1 MGILDGFATLFSDWH
16 SVFFAFFG
24 TIVGLL
30 AGALPGLSSS
40 ATIALL
46 IPVTF
51 YMDTLPALVFIYTIS
66 KAADFG
72 GSIPAILFN
81 TPGTP
86 QAAATQQ
93 EGYPLTQQG
102 KQGKAL
108 RMAVI
113 ASAQGDM
120 ISELLLIF
128 GAAYIAVY
136 ASQMGPA
143 EYTAVYFCAFIII
156 SSLIGDSV
164 VKGLLS
170 TLLGILVA
178 LIGFDSITA
187 EERYTFGISYL
198 LEGVPLVPVLLGLFV
213 MSEVFIKV
221 ADRTALKGDKKLA
234 PISDNPEDNRVTW
247 SEYKRVLP
255 VIYRSTGFG
264 AVIGMLPGIGASVAS
279 FVAYA
284 EAKRVSKNKETWGKG
299 EIEGIAAAEAANN
312 ATSGANLIPL
322 LTLGIPGSTSAALLA
337 GVMLIHGITIG
348 PSVFVS
354 SHNMIY
360 GLFAS
365 GLVCIFTY
373 LIIGYWGSG
382 LVGRMIAVVPAQ
394 MIYPFIFITCFV
406 ATYAVRNALFDLV
419 LMTFF
424 GVVGLLMKKF
434 KFSIPAFII
443 AFILGDGAER
453 SLRQAMMLDDSGA
466 LVFFQHPLALFFF
479 ALGFLAIYYRIR
491 QMHREKMKAQTK
503 GGDMQ

>member
-1 MGILDGFATLFSDWH
+1 MGIIDGFATLFGSWQP
-16 SVFFAFFG
+16 VFFAVLG
-24 TIVGLL
+24 TMVGLF
-30 AGALPGLSSS
+30 AGALPGLSAS

-51 YMDTLPALVFIYTIS
+51 YMDTLSALAFIYTIS

-86 QAAATQQ
+86 QASATQQ
-93 EGYPLTQQG
+93 DGYPLTLQG

-113 ASAQGDM
+113 ASAQGDVC
-120 ISELLLIF
+120 SELLLIF

-136 ASQMGPA
+136 AAQMGPA

-156 SSLIGDSV
+156 SSLIGDSI
-164 VKGLLS
+164 VKGLMS
-170 TLLGILVA
+170 TLLGILLS

-187 EERYTFGISYL
+187 EERYSFDITYL
-198 LEGVPLVPVLLGLFV
+198 LEGVSLVPVLLGLFV
-213 MSEVFIKV
+213 MSEVFIQV
-221 ADRTALKGDKKLA
+221 ADRVSLKDDRTIA
-234 PISDNPEDNRVTW
+234 PKSSKPEDNRVTW
-247 SEYKRVLP
+247 PEYKRALP
-255 VIYRSTGFG
+255 VIYRSTAYGT
-264 AVIGMLPGIGASVAS
+264 VIGMLPGIGAAVAC

-284 EAKRVSKNKETWGKG
+284 EAKRVSKHKETWGKG

-348 PSVFVS
+348 PSIFVTS
-354 SHNMIY
+354 YDLIY
-360 GLFAS
+360 GLFAA
-365 GLVCIFTY
+365 GLLCILTY
-373 LIIGYWGSG
+373 LIVGYWGSG
-382 LVGRMIAVVPAQ
+382 LIGRMIAVVPAQ

-406 ATYAVRNALFDLV
+406 AAYALRLALFDLA

-424 GVVGLLMKKF
+424 GVVGFLMKKF
-434 KFSIPAFII
+434 NFSIPAFII

-466 LVFFQHPLALFFF
+466 LIFFERPLALMFF
-479 ALGFLAIYYRIR
+479 AFGFLAVFYRYR
-491 QMHREKMKAQTK
+491 QLRRQKAA
-503 GGDMQ
+503 G

>member
-1 MGILDGFATLFSDWH
+1 MGIIDGFATLFSAWQP
-16 SVFFAFFG
+16 VFFAVLG
-24 TIVGLL
+24 TLIGLF
-30 AGALPGLSSS
+30 AGALPGLSGS

-51 YMDTLPALVFIYTIS
+51 YMDTLSALAFIYTIS

-86 QAAATQQ
+86 QASATQL
-93 EGYPLTQQG
+93 EGYPLTLQG
-102 KQGKAL
+102 KQGKAM

-113 ASAQGDM
+113 ASAQGDVC
-120 ISELLLIF
+120 SELLLIF

-136 ASQMGPA
+136 AAQMGPP

-156 SSLIGDSV
+156 GSLIGRSI
-164 VKGLLS
+164 VKGLIS

-178 LIGFDSITA
+178 LVGFDSITA
-187 EERYTFGISYL
+187 EPRFSFDIDYL
-198 LEGVPLVPVLLGLFV
+198 MEGVALVPVLLGLFV
-213 MSEVFIKV
+213 MSEVFVQV
-221 ADRTALKGDKKLA
+221 ADRISLTGDRTIA
-234 PISDNPEDNRVTW
+234 PKSDRPEDNRVTW
-247 SEYKRVLP
+247 AEYRRCLP
-255 VIYRSTGFG
+255 VIYRSTGYG
-264 AVIGMLPGIGASVAS
+264 TVIGMLPGIGAAVAC

-284 EAKRVSKNKETWGKG
+284 EARRVSRHKDTWGKG

-348 PSVFVS
+348 PSVFVA
-354 SHNMIY
+354 SHHLIY

-365 GLVCIFTY
+365 GLLSIFTY
-373 LIIGYWGSG
+373 LVVGYWGSG

-406 ATYAVRNALFDLV
+406 AAYALRQAVFDLA

-424 GVVGLLMKKF
+424 GVVGYLMKKF
-434 KFSIPAFII
+434 EFSIPAFII
-443 AFILGDGAER
+443 AFILGNGAER

-466 LVFFQHPLALFFF
+466 MIFLQRPLALLFF
-479 ALGFLAIYYRIR
+479 AIGILAIVLRIR
-491 QMHREKMKAQTK
+491 QLRRQKAARQ
-503 GGDMQ
+503 